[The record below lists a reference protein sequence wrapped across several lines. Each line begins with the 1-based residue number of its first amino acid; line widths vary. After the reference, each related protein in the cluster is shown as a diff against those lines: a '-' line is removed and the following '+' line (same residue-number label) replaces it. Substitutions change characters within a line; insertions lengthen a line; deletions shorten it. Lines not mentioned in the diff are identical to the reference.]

1 MSERDTDTPPG
12 ADFPRNTG
20 EFRARPDIS
29 ASTAQFRA
37 FAAGGAEAERA
48 GGRTRVALTVGVVV
62 AVAVAVVIVLILAL
76 AH

>member
-29 ASTAQFRA
+29 ASTAEFRA

-48 GGRTRVALTVGVVV
+48 GGRTRLALTVAVV
-62 AVAVAVVIVLILAL
+62 AAVVIVIVLILAL
-76 AH
+76 GH

>member
-29 ASTAQFRA
+29 ASTAEFRA

-48 GGRTRVALTVGVVV
+48 GGRTRLAVTVAVV
-62 AVAVAVVIVLILAL
+62 AAVVIVIVLILAL
-76 AH
+76 GH